1 MSSTIYD
8 DVFKTLI
15 SGPDLIILTFLN
27 EVFQTDYNGS
37 ETIIRSD
44 KEYIIPSYENES
56 EKRLSDSSFS
66 IEKDGRRRHY
76 HIECQ
81 SYHDRS
87 ILYRMYQYDTQ
98 IALQNSFYE
107 GDQLHVT
114 FPDSGILYLKN
125 RNRNKKDRWII
136 IETKQGKITHPIR
149 TIDIAD
155 YDIDRI
161 IEKQLYLLMPFYL
174 FRFDSQISKIE
185 KDPESIRNIGKDYSR
200 LIRFLN
206 EQLDQEAISHYTY
219 DIIASMMRSIVEAY
233 AKRYNR
239 LRREVRKI
247 MGGNI
252 IQFPGWK
259 EYHEGIQHG
268 RAVGI
273 QQGIQQ
279 GKTETLEM
287 LVKEGKL
294 TEKEAEEYLS
304 KGRPSG
310 NKNA

>member
-1 MSSTIYD
+1 
-8 DVFKTLI
+8 
-15 SGPDLIILTFLN
+15 
-27 EVFQTDYNGS
+27 
-37 ETIIRSD
+37 
-44 KEYIIPSYENES
+44 
-56 EKRLSDSSFS
+56 
-66 IEKDGRRRHY
+66 
-76 HIECQ
+76 
-81 SYHDRS
+81 
-87 ILYRMYQYDTQ
+87 
-98 IALQNSFYE
+98 
-107 GDQLHVT
+107 
-114 FPDSGILYLKN
+114 
-125 RNRNKKDRWII
+125 
-136 IETKQGKITHPIR
+136 
-149 TIDIAD
+149 
-155 YDIDRI
+155 
-161 IEKQLYLLMPFYL
+161 MPFYL

-206 EQLDQEAISHYTY
+206 EQLNQEAISHYTY